1 MKSLRTILDDLAGSV
16 GAAAAMAPD
25 EYDPGL
31 AVNYENNMADI
42 RELWATARPRIKLDL
57 DKAEMLDRQLSAMFS
72 AFEAGNKKL
81 GRKIA
86 WDIYNFRPEKLR

>member
-1 MKSLRTILDDLAGSV
+1 MTSLRTMLDDFAGSV

-42 RELWATARPRIKLDL
+42 KELWATARPRIRRDI
-57 DKAEMLDRQLSAMFS
+57 DKAELLDRQLFSMFS
-72 AFEAGNKKL
+72 AFEVGNKKL

-86 WDIYNFRPEKLR
+86 WDIYNSKPEKLR

>member
-1 MKSLRTILDDLAGSV
+1 MTSLRIVLDDLAGSV

-42 RELWATARPRIKLDL
+42 RELWATARPRIKHDLEKAEDLDL
-57 DKAEMLDRQLSAMFS
+57 KLTTMFA
-72 AFEAGNKKL
+72 AFEAGNKKI

-86 WDIYNFRPEKLR
+86 WEIYNSKPEKLR